1 MTSSTNIRKVIS
13 YCTISVLVY
22 AIILFTNAPTAK
34 ADPLNVV
41 EFTSPGGVTLNDNA
55 FFDVKESGADIDCSE
70 KGAGPISVTIKSIKP
85 DTTVRDTITL
95 QAIEINDPTPG
106 LRTPTSNTCIFGNTF
121 LYFSP
126 DNQRFPIE
134 STVTIT
140 QTDTSGGK
148 ATNGVVDTISVTVTS
163 TSTPGGTSLTLTE
176 TGTNTGIFQ
185 GKIKFTAGATVTNSA
200 LHVSAGD
207 IITIN
212 YHSILSYGQIQ
223 PSPNGS
229 AGLLVA
235 DVGDTIQATYNGF
248 SGTTTVC
255 VCSGPGGGGG
265 GLIRPGLVL
274 DIVAALGAIGGSPYV
289 VQPPSFGGLGYHFS
303 DGLTF
308 TQGNN
313 KTIHDISHYN
323 QELPRQVM
331 VAGDKVN
338 MTFKTYESY
347 YSEGVIHMGL
357 YLIPRGHDMITPK
370 SIASIEWDKGEP
382 AKIKDPNHILSNVN
396 ASSSSD
402 GKFQYTQFVF
412 TPAKSYDKMSF
423 LVRAWNDHRYDTDTR
438 IHDAMET
445 PQIIN
450 STLPYGT
457 IKYDNFSDLQQAL
470 YKDQFYKPEILS
482 HIHDTG
488 SVFSSQQGKVYWL
501 YDTVNHFVTLV
512 ISDENDNELF
522 SHKSPLQ
529 PYDIEKKGDYQFMY
543 FTVKQLNRWD
553 TNQIQ
558 KAMKTEEEKALSVAI
573 EKRIMPQSNW

>member
-1 MTSSTNIRKVIS
+1 MNSSMSTRKIVS
-13 YCTISVLVY
+13 YCTISILVY
-22 AIILFTNAPTAK
+22 TLILFINTPTAK

-41 EFTSPGGVTLNDNA
+41 EFTNSGGTTLQDNA

-95 QAIEINDPTPG
+95 QAIEINNPLVG
-106 LRTPTSNTCIFGNTF
+106 FRNPTSNTCIFGNTF
-121 LYFSP
+121 LYLSP

-134 STVTIT
+134 STVTIS

-148 ATNGVVDTISVTVTS
+148 ASNGIVDTISVTVKS
-163 TSTPGGTSLTLTE
+163 TSTPSGTSLTLTE
-176 TGTNTGIFQ
+176 TGPNTGIFQ
-185 GKIKFTAGATVTNSA
+185 GKIKFTAGATVSGSA

-207 IITIN
+207 MITTT
-212 YHSILSYGQIQ
+212 YLSIPSYGQIQ

-229 AGLLVA
+229 SGLLVA

-255 VCSGPGGGGG
+255 VCGGPGGGGG

-274 DIVAALGAIGGSPYV
+274 DIVAALGAIGGSPYI
-289 VQPPSFGGLGYHFS
+289 VQPPSFGGLGYHFA

-308 TQGNN
+308 TQGDN
-313 KTIHDISHYN
+313 KTVHDISHYN

-331 VAGDKVN
+331 VTGEKVN
-338 MTFKTYESY
+338 MTFKTFESY
-347 YSEGVIHMGL
+347 YAEGVIHMGL

-370 SIASIEWDKGEP
+370 SIASIEWDKGKP
-382 AKIKDPNHILSNVN
+382 VIVADPNHILSNVN

-402 GKFQYTQFVF
+402 GKFQFTQFVF

-423 LVRAWNDHRYDTDTR
+423 LVRAWNDHMYDTDTR
-438 IHDAMET
+438 IHDAIDI

-450 STLPYGT
+450 STLPAGV

-470 YKDQFYKPEILS
+470 HKDQFYKPEILA

-488 SVFSSQQGKVYWL
+488 SVFPSQQGKVYWL
-501 YDTVNHFVTLV
+501 YDTVDHFVTLV
-512 ISDENDNELF
+512 VSDKNDNELF
-522 SHKSPLQ
+522 SYKSPLQ
-529 PYDIEKKGDYQFMY
+529 PYAIEKKGDYKFMY
-543 FTVKQLNRWD
+543 FTVKQLDRWD
-553 TNQIQ
+553 TDRMQ
-558 KAMKTEEEKALSVAI
+558 KALKTEEEKALSVAI

>member
-1 MTSSTNIRKVIS
+1 MNTKLYSEFDTKYVIFIIFFS
-13 YCTISVLVY
+13 GSLLL
-22 AIILFTNAPTAK
+22 AIPNAH
-34 ADPLNVV
+34 ADPLNIV
-41 EFTSPGGVTLNDNA
+41 EFDSPLGVTLSDNA

-85 DTTVRDTITL
+85 DTSIRDTITL

-106 LRTPTSNTCIFGNTF
+106 IRNPTSNTCIFGNTF

-126 DNQRFPIE
+126 DNQKFPIE

-140 QTDTSGGK
+140 QKDTSGGK
-148 ATNGVVDTISVTVTS
+148 DSNGIVDTISVTVTS

-176 TGTNTGIFQ
+176 TGPNTGIFQ
-185 GKIKFTAGATVTNSA
+185 GKIKFTAGPTVTGSA

-207 IITIN
+207 IITTT
-212 YHSILSYGQIQ
+212 YLSIPSYGQIQ
-223 PSPNGS
+223 PSPSGS

-235 DVGDTIQATYNGF
+235 DVGDTIKATYNGF
-248 SGTTTVC
+248 SGTTSIC
-255 VCSGPGGGGG
+255 VCGGPGGGGG

-274 DIVAALGAIGGSPYV
+274 DLVAALGVVGGSPYI
-289 VQPPSFGGLGYHFS
+289 VQPPSFGGLGYQFS

-308 TQGNN
+308 TQGDN
-313 KTIHDISHYN
+313 KTTLDISHYN

-331 VAGDKVN
+331 IMGDKVN

-370 SIASIEWDKGEP
+370 SIASIEWDKGKP
-382 AKIKDPNHILSNVN
+382 ATVADPNHILSNVN

-412 TPAKSYDKMSF
+412 TPAKSYEKMSF

-438 IHDAMET
+438 IHDAIDI

-450 STLPYGT
+450 STLPVGV
-457 IKYDNFSDLQQAL
+457 IKYDNLADLQEAL
-470 YKDQFYKPEILS
+470 HKDQFYKPEILS

-488 SVFSSQQGKVYWL
+488 SVFTSQQGKVYWL
-501 YDTVNHFVTLV
+501 YDMVDHFVTLV
-512 ISDENDNELF
+512 ISDGNDNELF
-522 SHKSPLQ
+522 SYKSPLQ
-529 PYDIEKKGDYQFMY
+529 PYDIEKKGDYKFMY
-543 FTVKQLNRWD
+543 FTVKQLDRWD

-558 KAMKTEEEKALSVAI
+558 KAMKIEEEKALSVAI
-573 EKRIMPQSNW
+573 EKRIVPQSNW